1 MLVGRGVY
9 SKKKLVSDCKKLDIL
24 NLSGKCD
31 LDSKVV
37 GSISWTNSLGKK
49 SEIGL
54 YSIDQ
59 RVLVFSYTITKRYTK
74 EEKTFEYLVHLD
86 KTPCNYGG
94 MRWWFRCPNCNRRC
108 RILYLPPGRDYF
120 LCRICHNLTYT
131 SQQVGK
137 TKFNRLLDA
146 VTIIP
151 ELERQLLRT
160 RSSRKR
166 QIIERKIERLYYGM
180 RGSYNL
186 NRRRKRRRRN

>member
-9 SKKKLVSDCKKLDIL
+9 SKKKLVSDCKKLDMSY
-24 NLSGKCD
+24 LSRKCD

-74 EEKTFEYLVHLD
+74 EEKTFEYPVHLD

-94 MRWWFRCPNCNRRC
+94 MRWWFLCPNCSHRC

-137 TKFNRLLDA
+137 TKWSPLFDSFSK
-146 VTIIP
+146 IP

-160 RSSRKR
+160 RSNRKR
-166 QIIERKIERLYYGM
+166 QIIERKLQRYYHNLHRLVDWD
-180 RGSYNL
+180 
-186 NRRRKRRRRN
+186 RRRRRRWKN